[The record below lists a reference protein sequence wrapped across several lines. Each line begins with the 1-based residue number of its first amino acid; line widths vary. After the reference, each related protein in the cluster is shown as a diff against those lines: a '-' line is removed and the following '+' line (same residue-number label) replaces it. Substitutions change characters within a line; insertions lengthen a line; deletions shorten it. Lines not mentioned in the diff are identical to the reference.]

1 MAPKAGFQGRSGFRR
16 LSPGGI
22 TVTLPLGPVTMRVPS
37 GWVTI
42 RVPFGNV
49 LTEGVSLAAGGWP
62 GRRPGGFGFGLGLDG
77 GFWGEDPG
85 FGLSLRRLFRS
96 ASCVVEG
103 GRPDCSFVGLLVSGF
118 SADCFEVA
126 AR

>member
-1 MAPKAGFQGRSGFRR
+1 FRR

-49 LTEGVSLAAGGWP
+49 LTEGVSPAAGGWP
-62 GRRPGGFGFGLGLDG
+62 GRRPGGFGFGLDG
-77 GFWGEDPG
+77 GFCGEDPG
-85 FGLSLRRLFRS
+85 FGLSLRPVFRS
-96 ASCVVEG
+96 ASCVVG
-103 GRPDCSFVGLLVSGF
+103 GGGPDFSFVGLLVSGF
-118 SADCFEVA
+118 S
-126 AR
+126 